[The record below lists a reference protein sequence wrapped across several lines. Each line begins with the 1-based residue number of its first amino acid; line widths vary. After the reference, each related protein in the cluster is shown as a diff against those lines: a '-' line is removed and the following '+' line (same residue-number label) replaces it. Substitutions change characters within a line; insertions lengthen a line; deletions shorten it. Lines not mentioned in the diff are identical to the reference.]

1 MSTVTVYL
9 VTVDTVTID
18 TVTVDTVTVDTVTVD
33 TVTGAAVGDAVR
45 ARDAREF
52 ARLHHLLANLA
63 LETFD
68 PPRDAWEEGGG
79 GGGGAKMGTCDTMG
93 WKTSIREK
101 CKNIETWKTARV
113 RMWERMKLGLALG
126 LGLGWG
132 L

>member
-9 VTVDTVTID
+9 VTVDTVTI
-18 TVTVDTVTVDTVTVD
+18 DTVTVDTVTVD

-79 GGGGAKMGTCDTMG
+79 GAKMGTCDTMG

-113 RMWERMKLGLALG
+113 RMWERKKLGLALG